1 MLQKGHS
8 QMTHSAN
15 RSFTDNL

>member
-1 MLQKGHS
+1 
-8 QMTHSAN
+8 MTHSAK